1 MTDTFVT
8 LNDENEISVVA
19 QQENL
24 VIAASNLANPANVD
38 TLASVGD
45 VDTTTNGLITGSLLV
60 YKTTTN
66 RGTST
71 TTLEAQDMEGGEF

>member
-1 MTDTFVT
+1 MADTFVQI
-8 LNDENEISVVA
+8 NNENVISVVA

-24 VIAASNLANPANVD
+24 VIASSNLANPANVD

-45 VDTTTNGLITGSLLV
+45 VDTSTNGLITGSLLV
-60 YKTTTN
+60 YKTATN
-66 RGTST
+66 RWTST

>member
-8 LNDENEISVVA
+8 LNNENVISVVA

-24 VIAASNLANPANVD
+24 VIASSNLANPANVD

-45 VDTTTNGLITGSLLV
+45 VDTSTNGLITGSLLV
-60 YKTTTN
+60 YKTATN
-66 RGTST
+66 RWTST

>member
-8 LNDENEISVVA
+8 LNDENVISAVT
-19 QQENL
+19 QEENL
-24 VIAASNLANPANVD
+24 VIASSDLANPATVD

-45 VDTTTNGLITGSLLV
+45 VDISTNGLTTGSLLV

-66 RGTST
+66 RWTST
-71 TTLEAQDMEGGEF
+71 TTLSAQNMEGGEF

>member
-1 MTDTFVT
+1 MADTFVQI
-8 LNDENEISVVA
+8 NNENAIAVVA

-45 VDTTTNGLITGSLLV
+45 IDTTTNGLITGSLLV

-66 RGTST
+66 RWTST

>member
-1 MTDTFVT
+1 MADTFVQI
-8 LNDENEISVVA
+8 NNENAIAAVA

-45 VDTTTNGLITGSLLV
+45 IDTTTNGLITGSLLV

-66 RGTST
+66 RWTST

>member
-1 MTDTFVT
+1 MADTFVQI
-8 LNDENEISVVA
+8 NNENAIAVVA

-66 RGTST
+66 RWTST